1 MMMLQTDSINNQIS
15 EWVTSLDMAP
25 EWDGPV
31 YRIIVLAIILL
42 LAVLA
47 DYGCRFFISHVLRRI
62 IRSTRITWDDLLL
75 DRKILNRFALVVPA
89 VLVYFL
95 IPLAFPG
102 QPVLLSYLL
111 KFCLVYIIAIV
122 LRFFSAL
129 FNILYEIYSEKEKFK
144 DLPLKGLFQT
154 LQVILFFVGFILII
168 SVVID
173 RSPMTL
179 FAGLGASA
187 AILSLVFKDTIM
199 GFVSG
204 IQLSANDMLRP
215 GDWITMEKHGI
226 NGRVIEVT
234 LNTVKVRNFDN
245 TILTVPPYALV
256 NESFQNWRGMEES
269 GGRRIKRT
277 LNIDVS
283 SVRFCS
289 PELLKRLSGID
300 LLRDVV
306 SDKYREP
313 ENGVKEEKISNLKLF
328 RIFVER
334 YVQSLPTTNTDLL
347 YMVRYLEMTDKGL
360 PVEFYFFSAQKVWVD
375 YEHIVADFFD
385 YILAILPDFELRL
398 FQSPSGTDLDRLVR
412 KLTN

>member
-1 MMMLQTDSINNQIS
+1 MMLQIDSINNQIT
-15 EWVTSLDMAP
+15 EWVTSLDIAP
-25 EWDGPV
+25 KWDGPV
-31 YRIIVLAIILL
+31 YQLVVLFIILL
-42 LAVLA
+42 LAVLS
-47 DYGCRFFISHVLRRI
+47 DYACRFFISHVLRRI

-75 DRKILNRFALVVPA
+75 DRKVLNRFALVVPA

-95 IPLAFPG
+95 LPLAFPQ
-102 QPVLLSYLL
+102 QPLLLSYLL
-111 KFCLVYIIAIV
+111 KFCLVYIIAVI

-129 FNILYEIYSEKEKFK
+129 FNILFEIYSEKEKFK
-144 DLPLKGLFQT
+144 NRPLKGLFQT

-168 SVVID
+168 SVVIG

-215 GDWITMEKHGI
+215 GDWITMDKHGI

-234 LNTVKVRNFDN
+234 LNTVKIRNFDN
-245 TILTVPPYALV
+245 TILTVPPYSLV

-269 GGRRIKRT
+269 EGRRVKRSI
-277 LNIDVS
+277 NIDVNSIRFS
-283 SVRFCS
+283 SS
-289 PELLKRLSGID
+289 ELLIKLSQIE
-300 LLRDVV
+300 LFQDVLSEYLGGKNSKQTKV
-306 SDKYREP
+306 
-313 ENGVKEEKISNLKLF
+313 SNLKLF
-328 RIFVER
+328 RIYIER
-334 YVQSLPTTNTDLL
+334 YIQSLPTTNSDML

-385 YILAILPDFELRL
+385 HALAMLPVFELKL
-398 FQSPSGTDLDRLVR
+398 FQSPSGSDLDRLVR
-412 KLTN
+412 RLEN